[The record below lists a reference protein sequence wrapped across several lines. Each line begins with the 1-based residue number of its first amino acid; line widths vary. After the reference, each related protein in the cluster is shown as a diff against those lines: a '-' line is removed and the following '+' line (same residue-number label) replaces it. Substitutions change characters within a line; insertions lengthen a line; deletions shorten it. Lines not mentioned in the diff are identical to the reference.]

1 MNYQSNEPYNS
12 LPLLLPEEKFWKTFA
27 VFEQLNLANKAL
39 AELKGRI
46 SAIPNPR
53 IFIHTLSLQEAK
65 ESSAIENVVTTN
77 DKLFKAFTSDR
88 YADPNTKEVLRYGKA
103 LTSAFAELKAHNT
116 FSIPFI
122 ENIYRN
128 ITDEIDGIRDIK
140 VYIGNAFQTVYTPP
154 CCKKKIVE
162 KLNNWIKVAND
173 SSSLDPLIKMAFL
186 HYQFEAIHP
195 FKDGNGRTG
204 RVLNVI
210 YLLNQNLINEPV
222 LYISKYINAYKIQ
235 YYNNLKGVTENALW
249 EDWVLYM
256 LKAVEETAKYTLDK
270 VETLI
275 KLFDRT
281 KRILKDKL
289 PEIYSYELLEVLF
302 TQVYCKYTFLVE
314 RGIASRNTASKYLNA
329 ICDIGILEKEK
340 VGNEFIFKNKEL
352 YKLFS

>member
-88 YADPNTKEVLRYGKA
+88 YADPNTKEVLRYGKV

-122 ENIYRN
+122 ENIYSN

-140 VYIGNAFQTVYTPP
+140 NLDTLANLPMQMGAFPVAPYPGSGGVLDVGLKCGT
-154 CCKKKIVE
+154 KDIVGDVF
-162 KLNNWIKVAND
+162 LN
-173 SSSLDPLIKMAFL
+173 
-186 HYQFEAIHP
+186 E
-195 FKDGNGRTG
+195 
-204 RVLNVI
+204 
-210 YLLNQNLINEPV
+210 
-222 LYISKYINAYKIQ
+222 
-235 YYNNLKGVTENALW
+235 
-249 EDWVLYM
+249 
-256 LKAVEETAKYTLDK
+256 
-270 VETLI
+270 
-275 KLFDRT
+275 
-281 KRILKDKL
+281 
-289 PEIYSYELLEVLF
+289 
-302 TQVYCKYTFLVE
+302 CKYHRRL
-314 RGIASRNTASKYLNA
+314 K
-329 ICDIGILEKEK
+329 
-340 VGNEFIFKNKEL
+340 
-352 YKLFS
+352 